1 VTISAINGSTTLL
14 KWPGGKRALLRHIL
28 AFVPSTFNTYFEPF
42 VGGGALFFALQAEHA
57 ILADKNTE
65 LINCYKQVR
74 DNPEAVIVH
83 LSKLRNTEEDYYIVR
98 ETVPSDDTARA
109 ARFIY
114 LMTLSFNGI
123 HRVNLQGKFN
133 VPYGY
138 KDYLNPCD
146 APKILHVSKL
156 LSSAELLD
164 EDFEATVSNAKA
176 GDFIYFDPPYTVA
189 HINNGFLK
197 YNDRIF
203 SWSDQIRLATTA
215 LHLAERGCKV
225 VISNADHPSILEL
238 YRSFRM
244 YRITRSSA
252 IAASGEFRRP
262 ITECI
267 FYNGEGKVDAE

>member
-1 VTISAINGSTTLL
+1 MTISAINGSTTLL
-14 KWPGGKRALLRHIL
+14 KWPGGKRALLKHIL
-28 AFVPSTFNTYFEPF
+28 AFAPNTFNNYYEPF
-42 VGGGALFFALQAEHA
+42 VGGGALFFALQPQKA

-74 DNPEAVIVH
+74 DYPDAVIVH
-83 LSKLRNTEEDYYIVR
+83 LSQLRNTKEDYYTIR
-98 ETVPSDDTARA
+98 ESIPSDEIARA

-138 KDYLNPCD
+138 KEYLNPCD
-146 APKILHVSKL
+146 ATKILQASTL
-156 LSSAELLD
+156 LSSAELLY
-164 EDFEATVSNAKA
+164 EDFESAVNNAKT

-189 HINNGFLK
+189 HSNNGFLK

-203 SWSDQIRLATTA
+203 SWSDQIRLATMA
-215 LHLAERGCKV
+215 LNLAERGCKV
-225 VISNADHPSILEL
+225 LISNADHPSILEL
-238 YRSFRM
+238 YRSFKM
-244 YRITRSSA
+244 HRITRTSA
-252 IAASGEFRRP
+252 IAASGEYRRQ

-267 FYNGEGKVDAE
+267 FYNEE

>member
-1 VTISAINGSTTLL
+1 VTISAINDSTTLL
-14 KWPGGKRALLRHIL
+14 KWPGGKRALLKHIL
-28 AFVPSTFNTYFEPF
+28 AFAPCTFNNYYEPF
-42 VGGGALFFALQAEHA
+42 VGGGALFFALRPNQA

-74 DNPEAVIVH
+74 DYPNAVIAH
-83 LSKLRNTEEDYYIVR
+83 LSELRNTKEDYYTIR
-98 ETVPSDDTARA
+98 ESIPSDDPARA

-114 LMTLSFNGI
+114 LMTLSFNGL

-138 KDYLNPCD
+138 KEYLNPCD
-146 APKILHVSKL
+146 ATKILHVSTL

-164 EDFEATVSNAKA
+164 EDFETSVSKAKA

-189 HINNGFLK
+189 HSNNGFLK
-197 YNDRIF
+197 YNARIF
-203 SWSDQIRLATTA
+203 SWNDQIRLATIA
-215 LHLAERGCKV
+215 LNLAERGCKV
-225 VISNADHPSILEL
+225 LISNADHPSILEL

-252 IAASGEFRRP
+252 IAASGEYRRQ

-267 FYNGEGKVDAE
+267 FYNEE

>member
-1 VTISAINGSTTLL
+1 MAISSTNGSTTLL
-14 KWPGGKRALLRHIL
+14 KWPGGKRALLKHIL

-42 VGGGALFFALQAEHA
+42 VGGGALFFALQPEHA

-74 DNPEAVIVH
+74 DTPDAVIAH
-83 LSKLRNTEEDYYIVR
+83 LSQLRNTEEEYYIVR

-138 KDYLNPCD
+138 KDHLNPCD
-146 APKILHVSKL
+146 APKILQASTL
-156 LSSAELLD
+156 LSSAELLA
-164 EDFEATVSNAKA
+164 EDFEATVSTAKA

-189 HINNGFLK
+189 HSNNGFIK

-203 SWSDQIRLATTA
+203 SWSDQIRLAKCA
-215 LHLAERGCKV
+215 HHLAERGCKV
-225 VISNADHPSILEL
+225 LISNADHPSILEL
-238 YRSFRM
+238 YRNFKM
-244 YRITRSSA
+244 YRITRPSA
-252 IAASGEFRRP
+252 IAASGEYRRH
-262 ITECI
+262 ITECL
-267 FYNGEGKVDAE
+267 FYNEE

>member
-1 VTISAINGSTTLL
+1 MRTSATNDPITLL
-14 KWPGGKRALLRHIL
+14 KWPGGKRALLKHIL
-28 AFVPSTFNTYFEPF
+28 PFVPSTFNRYYEPF
-42 VGGGALFFALQAEHA
+42 VGGGALFFALQPKQVL
-57 ILADKNTE
+57 LADNNSE

-74 DNPEAVIVH
+74 DNPDAVIAH
-83 LSKLRNTEEDYYIVR
+83 LSKLRNTKEDYYAIR
-98 ETVPSDDTARA
+98 EFIPSDDTARA

-138 KDYLNPCD
+138 KEYLNPCD
-146 APKILHVSKL
+146 AKKILQASTL

-164 EDFEATVSNAKA
+164 EDFESAVNNAKM

-189 HINNGFLK
+189 HSNNGFLK

-203 SWSDQIRLATTA
+203 SWSDQIRLATIA
-215 LHLAERGCKV
+215 LNLAERGCKV
-225 VISNADHPSILEL
+225 LISNADHPSILEL
-238 YRSFRM
+238 YSSFKM
-244 YRITRSSA
+244 CRIKRASA
-252 IAASGEFRRP
+252 IAASGEYRRQ

-267 FYNGEGKVDAE
+267 FFNEE